1 MIEVKGKRTKNGA
14 CQKYLEVSSQLRRGS
29 IRKTALKEYPPLK
42 KRESLM
48 ARKYTIILLIK
59 ERIR

>member
-1 MIEVKGKRTKNGA
+1 MIKVKGKRMKNGA
-14 CQKYLEVSSQLRRGS
+14 CQKSLEASSQLRRGS

-48 ARKYTIILLIK
+48 ALKYTIISLIK
-59 ERIR
+59 ERTR